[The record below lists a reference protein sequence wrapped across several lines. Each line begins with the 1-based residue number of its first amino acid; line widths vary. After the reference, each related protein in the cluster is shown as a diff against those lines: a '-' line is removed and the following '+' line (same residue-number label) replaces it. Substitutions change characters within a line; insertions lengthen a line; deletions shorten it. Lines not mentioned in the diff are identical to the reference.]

1 MDSKQIVLFS
11 KVHLPASAGDDPS
24 TAEAG
29 PGRDMRAEQGEAR
42 RASRTPSYRPHLDP
56 ARLRLNRW
64 SKTDFSIAQTIGEHI
79 YKCALA

>member
-42 RASRTPSYRPHLDP
+42 RASRTPSHGPHLDP
-56 ARLRLNRW
+56 ARLRLNCG
-64 SKTDFSIAQTIGEHI
+64 SKTDFAIAQTTGQHI
-79 YKCALA
+79 F